1 LAQPPDR
8 ASARAQPPD
17 PARARPGRPSS
28 GARERI
34 RDAAFEVLKAEG
46 YAGLTTAKV
55 AARSGQNKALISY
68 HFGSK
73 QGLVAEVARAVSGAI
88 TEELL
93 QAIGEPRD
101 VRALARGVTDGVT
114 ALNARDKG
122 LARMYFDLAAQA
134 IVEPE
139 VRSIMAE
146 MKAGYRAVLR
156 QELARVGGGPRSSAD
171 AEAAAVYMVACLEGL
186 MLDQVERGETPEL
199 ARARAMFV
207 DSMVAAV
214 RS

>member
-1 LAQPPDR
+1 LAQPPE
-8 ASARAQPPD
+8 
-17 PARARPGRPSS
+17 RARPGRPSS

-34 RDAAFEVLKAEG
+34 RDAAFEVLKADG
-46 YAGLTTAKV
+46 YTGLTTAKV

-73 QGLVAEVARAVSGAI
+73 QGLVAEVAREVSGAI

-101 VRALARGVTDGVT
+101 VRALARGVTDGVA
-114 ALNARDKG
+114 ALNAREKG

-156 QELARVGGGPRSSAD
+156 RELARVGDGPRSSAD
-171 AEAAAVYMVACLEGL
+171 AEATAVYMVACLEGL

-199 ARARAMFV
+199 ARARALFV
-207 DSMVAAV
+207 DSVVAAV

>member
-1 LAQPPDR
+1 MPDAAADPPTG
-8 ASARAQPPD
+8 
-17 PARARPGRPSS
+17 PGRPSS

-34 RDAAFEVLKAEG
+34 RDAALDVLKADG

-73 QGLVAEVARAVSGAI
+73 QGLVADVTRAVSAAI

-93 QAIGEPRD
+93 QGIGHPRD
-101 VRALARGVTDGVT
+101 VRGLAHGMVDGV
-114 ALNARDKG
+114 AAVHARDEG
-122 LARMYFDLAAQA
+122 LVRLYFDLAAHA

-139 VRSIMAE
+139 VRSIIAE

-156 QELARVGGGPRSSAD
+156 EQMARVTDGPMSSKEAD
-171 AEAAAVYMVACLEGL
+171 AAAVFMVACLEGL
-186 MLDQVERGETPEL
+186 MLEQMERGETAAL
-199 ARARAMFV
+199 RRARAMFV
-207 DSMVAAV
+207 ASAAV
-214 RS
+214 VVGTR

>member
-1 LAQPPDR
+1 MAE
-8 ASARAQPPD
+8 
-17 PARARPGRPSS
+17 PAPNSRPGPGRPSS

-34 RDAAFEVLKAEG
+34 RDAALEVLKADG
-46 YAGLTTAKV
+46 YAGLTNAKV

-93 QAIGEPRD
+93 QGIGKPRD
-101 VRALARGVTDGVT
+101 VRGLARGVVDGV
-114 ALNARDKG
+114 AAVNARDEG
-122 LARMYFDLAAQA
+122 LARLYFDLSAHA

-139 VRSIMAE
+139 VRAIIAE

-156 QELARVGGGPRSSAD
+156 EQLARVTDGPMSSDEAD
-171 AEAAAVYMVACLEGL
+171 AAAVFMVACLEGL
-186 MLDQVERGETPEL
+186 MLEQVERGETPAL
-199 ARARAMFV
+199 ARARKMFV
-207 DSMVAAV
+207 ESAAAV
-214 RS
+214 VGTR

>member
-1 LAQPPDR
+1 LAQPPDPE
-8 ASARAQPPD
+8 S
-17 PARARPGRPSS
+17 ARARPGRPSS

-34 RDAAFEVLKAEG
+34 LDAALEVLKSEG
-46 YAGLTTAKV
+46 YGGLSTAKV

-73 QGLVAEVARAVSGAI
+73 QGLVAEVARAVSSAI

-101 VRALARGVTDGVT
+101 VRALARGLVEGVN
-114 ALNARDKG
+114 ALNARDEG
-122 LARMYFDLAAQA
+122 LPRMYFDLAAQA
-134 IVEPE
+134 IVDPE

-156 QELARVGGGPRSSAD
+156 RELARVTDGPRSSAE
-171 AEAAAVYMVACLEGL
+171 AEAAAVFMVACLEGL
-186 MLDQVERGETPEL
+186 MLDELERGETPEL
-199 ARARAMFV
+199 GRARAMFV
-207 DSMVAAV
+207 DSVVAAV
-214 RS
+214 GS